1 MNDLQDLFE
10 LLCFP
15 VLGKTVFLYFILIG
29 KFQIIMVRFG
39 EYHNIRFFI
48 LNLQIMWVV
57 IV

>member
-1 MNDLQDLFE
+1 MIYKIYLFS
-10 LLCFP
+10 CFGEDS
-15 VLGKTVFLYFILIG
+15 VSLFYSLG